1 LAQRETFKS
10 QFGFLMAAVGSAIGL
25 GNIWRF
31 SYMAYSNGGGAFLIP
46 YLTAL
51 ITTGIPLLL
60 LEFTIGHERF
70 GSAPLAIAKM
80 NRKWEWLGWSSVVLV
95 MFALVLYY
103 AVIVAWCADFVI
115 YSFNFAW
122 GNDPNTFFFK
132 EFLGLTD
139 KPFDMGSIRIPILLS
154 LIFIWI
160 VNWVIV
166 ARGVGRGIEIANMI
180 FMPVLFILTT
190 GLLVRAVFLD
200 GAMEGIRAFI
210 IPDFSKLTDPKVWL
224 NAYSQI
230 FFSLSI
236 SMGVMIAY
244 SSYLS
249 KKANLS
255 KNAIITGC
263 MNSGFSLFA
272 GVAVFSVLGFM
283 AHSQSKPISDVVSQ
297 SIGLAFVAYPK
308 AISLMPGGKFFG
320 AVFFFSLLIAGL
332 SSSIS
337 LIESFT
343 SAAMDKFGIRRG
355 VTVTVL
361 CILGLLGSLVFST
374 QAGLYW
380 LDILDHFVSDFGLVF
395 IGIFECILAGWIF
408 KLTGFQEHIN
418 KISSIKVGPL
428 WAALIKYFIPAILA
442 IIFFGTLIKEIG
454 SSYGGYNRWAVMMI
468 GMNWLIVVAL
478 IVVFLATR
486 KWRTDYL
493 RQGNE
498 KKNNQ

>member
-1 LAQRETFKS
+1 
-10 QFGFLMAAVGSAIGL
+10 MAAVGSAIGL

-60 LEFTIGHERF
+60 LEFAIGHERF

-103 AVIVAWCADFVI
+103 TVIVAWCVDFVI
-115 YSFNFAW
+115 YSFSFKW
-122 GNDPNTFFFK
+122 GNDPNAFFFK

-139 KPFDMGSIRIPILLS
+139 KPFEMGSIRIPILLS
-154 LIFIWI
+154 LIFIWF

-166 ARGVGRGIEIANMI
+166 ARGVGRGIEISNMI
-180 FMPVLFILTT
+180 FMPVLFVLTA

-200 GAMEGIRAFI
+200 GALEGTRAYI
-210 IPDFSKLTDPKVWL
+210 VPDFSKLTDPKVWL

-230 FFSLSI
+230 FFSLSL
-236 SMGVMIAY
+236 SMGIMIAY

-283 AHSQSKPISDVVSQ
+283 AHSQSKPISEVVSQ

-320 AVFFFSLLIAGL
+320 AIFFFSLVIAGV

-337 LIESFT
+337 LIEAFT
-343 SAAMDKFGIRRG
+343 SAALDKFGMKRS
-355 VTVTVL
+355 VTVTIV

-395 IGIFECILAGWIF
+395 IGIFQCILAGWIF
-408 KLTGFQEHIN
+408 KLTGFEKHIN
-418 KISSIKVGPL
+418 KYSSIKVGPL
-428 WAALIKYFIPAILA
+428 WAALIKYFIPGVLA
-442 IIFFGTLIKEIG
+442 IMFFGTLIKEIV
-454 SSYGGYNRWAVMMI
+454 SSYGGYSRLAVIII
-468 GMNWLIVVAL
+468 GMNWLILVAL

-486 KWRTDYL
+486 KWRTDYMK
-493 RQGNE
+493 QDGVE
-498 KKNNQ
+498 KEVG